1 MKKKKKKKSNKGLL
15 GALIPIDVGL
25 FVWRSNYL
33 DTEQTPKDQT
43 NITINSVIS
52 NLTMTQDAANLGYDS
67 TNEVVTINNNQANFN
82 QEDLSLA
89 NGSWQ
94 TFSDLDNLNRVGVAN
109 ALLGYDLMPTEERGD
124 ISSVYPTGWKQKKL
138 SNGKWLYNRSH
149 LIGYQLTGE
158 NDNWKNLFTGTE
170 QMNQGTMVQ
179 YENQVADYLRQT
191 KNHVRYR
198 VTPYFKDNELL
209 CRGVQMEAQSVEDN
223 TISYNVFFY
232 NVEDGYT
239 LDYVTGENM

>member
-1 MKKKKKKKSNKGLL
+1 MIKKNKGFL
-15 GALIPIDVGL
+15 GAAVPILVAL
-25 FVWRSNYL
+25 FAWGSNYL
-33 DTEQTPKDQT
+33 DTNQEQTNQSNT
-43 NITINSVIS
+43 ATTEIRNSTV
-52 NLTMTQDAANLGYDS
+52 NQDAVNLDYDG
-67 TNEVVTINNNQANFN
+67 TNKVVIINNNQPNFN

-94 TFSDLDNLNRVGVAN
+94 TFSDLDNLNRIGVAN
-109 ALLGYDLMPTEERGD
+109 ALLGQDLMPTEERGD

-170 QMNQGTMVQ
+170 QMNQETMVQ

-198 VTPYFKDNELL
+198 VTPYFKNNELL
-209 CRGVQMEAQSVEDN
+209 CRGVQMEAQSVEDS
-223 TISYNVFFY
+223 TINYNVFIY

-239 LDYVTGENM
+239 LDYATGNIKK

>member
-1 MKKKKKKKSNKGLL
+1 MRKRRGFL
-15 GALIPIDVGL
+15 GGAIPIIIALIAWG
-25 FVWRSNYL
+25 SHYS
-33 DTEQTPKDQT
+33 DTEQTPENQT
-43 NITINSVIS
+43 NTISTTEISNSTINQDVV
-52 NLTMTQDAANLGYDS
+52 NLDYDG
-67 TNEVVTINNNQANFN
+67 TNKVVTINNNQPNFN

-89 NGSWQ
+89 NGLWQ
-94 TFSDLDNLNRVGVAN
+94 SFSDLDNLNRVGVAN

-124 ISSVYPTGWKQKKL
+124 ISSVYPTGWNQKKL

-149 LIGYQLTGE
+149 LIGYQLTGK

-170 QMNQGTMVQ
+170 QMNQETMVQ

-209 CRGVQMEAQSVEDN
+209 CRGVQMEAQSVEDS
-223 TISYNVFFY
+223 TISYNVFIH

-239 LDYVTGENM
+239 LVYSTGDIF